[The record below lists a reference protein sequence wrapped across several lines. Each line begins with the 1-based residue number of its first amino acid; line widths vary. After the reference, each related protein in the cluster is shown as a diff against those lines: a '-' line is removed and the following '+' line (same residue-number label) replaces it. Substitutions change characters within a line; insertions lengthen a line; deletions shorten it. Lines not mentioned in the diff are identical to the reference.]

1 MKRNRYKILLAT
13 VILAL
18 ASVFVYT
25 SSDNVYAKT
34 RISKKNL
41 TMKVSEKSVLKLKGA
56 KGKIVWKSNKPKIVK
71 VSKKGKVTAL
81 KQGRATITAKNK
93 GKKYICKV
101 KVEMNNNTQYFFITD
116 PTPIPLPTPTPEGGI
131 AYEYYNPFMAI
142 NQFFDYVVEDIEDG
156 FITIKATDSS
166 ETANGMEYKDKE
178 RARLSVADGV
188 KVISNEKGLK
198 DATTKIV
205 SGERFPTIGVDIEK
219 VHFEGIDMN
228 YSDIKTG
235 DLVDIIYL
243 YNSTPNATGKFET
256 GVKVI
261 NVKR

>member
-1 MKRNRYKILLAT
+1 
-13 VILAL
+13 
-18 ASVFVYT
+18 
-25 SSDNVYAKT
+25 
-34 RISKKNL
+34 
-41 TMKVSEKSVLKLKGA
+41 MKVSEKSVLKLKGV

-101 KVEMNNNTQYFFITD
+101 KVEMNNNTQYFFCTD
-116 PTPIPLPTPTPEGGI
+116 PTPIPLPTPNPGGDAHTLI
-131 AYEYYNPFMAI
+131 IVPNL
-142 NQFFDYVVEDIEDG
+142 FFDYVVENIEDG
-156 FITIKATDSS
+156 FITIKAADSS
-166 ETANGMEYKDKE
+166 EAVNAVNFKDKE
-178 RARLSVADGV
+178 RIRLSAADGV

-198 DATTKIV
+198 DATTKMV
-205 SGERFPTIGVDIEK
+205 NGNRFQTIGIDIEK
-219 VHFEGIDMN
+219 VHFEGINMN

-235 DLVDIIYL
+235 DLVDVIDL
-243 YNSTPNATGKFET
+243 YNSTPNVTGEYAT

>member
-71 VSKKGKVTAL
+71 VSKKGEVTAL

-101 KVEMNNNTQYFFITD
+101 KVKMNNNTQYSVISD
-116 PTPIPLPTPTPEGGI
+116 PTPIPLPTPNPGGDAHTLI
-131 AYEYYNPFMAI
+131 IVTNL
-142 NQFFDYVVEDIEDG
+142 FFDYVVENIEDG

-166 ETANGMEYKDKE
+166 EIFNAVNFKDKE
-178 RARLSVADGV
+178 RIRLSVADGV

-198 DATTKIV
+198 DATTKMV
-205 SGERFPTIGVDIEK
+205 NGNRFKTIGIDIEK

-235 DLVDIIYL
+235 DLVDIIDL
-243 YNSTPNATGKFET
+243 YNSTPNVTGKYAT

>member
-1 MKRNRYKILLAT
+1 
-13 VILAL
+13 
-18 ASVFVYT
+18 
-25 SSDNVYAKT
+25 
-34 RISKKNL
+34 
-41 TMKVSEKSVLKLKGA
+41 MKVSEKSVLKLKGA

-101 KVEMNNNTQYFFITD
+101 KVEMNNNTQYFFSTD
-116 PTPIPLPTPTPEGGI
+116 PTPIPLPTPNPGGDAHTLI
-131 AYEYYNPFMAI
+131 IVPNL
-142 NQFFDYVVEDIEDG
+142 FFDYVVENIEDG
-156 FITIKATDSS
+156 FITIKAADSS
-166 ETANGMEYKDKE
+166 EAVNAVNFKDKE
-178 RARLSVADGV
+178 RIRLSVADGV

-198 DATTKIV
+198 DATTKMV
-205 SGERFPTIGVDIEK
+205 NGNRFQTIGIDIEK
-219 VHFEGIDMN
+219 VHFEGINMN

-235 DLVDIIYL
+235 DLVDIIDL
-243 YNSTPNATGKFET
+243 YNSTPNVTGEYAT

>member
-1 MKRNRYKILLAT
+1 
-13 VILAL
+13 
-18 ASVFVYT
+18 
-25 SSDNVYAKT
+25 
-34 RISKKNL
+34 
-41 TMKVSEKSVLKLKGA
+41 MKVSEKSVLKLKGV

-101 KVEMNNNTQYFFITD
+101 KVEMNNNTQYFFCTD
-116 PTPIPLPTPTPEGGI
+116 PTPIPLPTPNPGGDAHTLI
-131 AYEYYNPFMAI
+131 IVLNL
-142 NQFFDYVVEDIEDG
+142 FFDYVVENIEDG
-156 FITIKATDSS
+156 FITIKAADSS
-166 ETANGMEYKDKE
+166 EAVNAVNFKDKE
-178 RARLSVADGV
+178 RIRLSAADGV

-198 DATTKIV
+198 DATTKMV
-205 SGERFPTIGVDIEK
+205 NGNRFQTIGIDIEK
-219 VHFEGIDMN
+219 VHFEGINMN

-235 DLVDIIYL
+235 DLVDIIDL
-243 YNSTPNATGKFET
+243 YNSTPNVTGEYAT

>member
-13 VILAL
+13 VILVL

-56 KGKIVWKSNKPKIVK
+56 KGKIVWKSNKPMIVK

-101 KVEMNNNTQYFFITD
+101 KVEMNNNTQYSVIPE
-116 PTPIPLPTPTPEGGI
+116 PTPIPSPTPTRG
-131 AYEYYNPFMAI
+131 
-142 NQFFDYVVEDIEDG
+142 
-156 FITIKATDSS
+156 
-166 ETANGMEYKDKE
+166 
-178 RARLSVADGV
+178 
-188 KVISNEKGLK
+188 
-198 DATTKIV
+198 
-205 SGERFPTIGVDIEK
+205 
-219 VHFEGIDMN
+219 H
-228 YSDIKTG
+228 
-235 DLVDIIYL
+235 
-243 YNSTPNATGKFET
+243 
-256 GVKVI
+256 
-261 NVKR
+261 

>member
-101 KVEMNNNTQYFFITD
+101 KVEMNNNTQYFFISD
-116 PTPIPLPTPTPEGGI
+116 PTPIPLPTPTPEGG
-131 AYEYYNPFMAI
+131 YVYYNPFI
-142 NQFFDYVVEDIEDG
+142 VTNLFFDYVVENIEDG
-156 FITIKATDSS
+156 FITIKAADSS
-166 ETANGMEYKDKE
+166 ETVNGTYYKDKE

-198 DATTKIV
+198 DATTKMV

-219 VHFEGIDMN
+219 VHFEGINMN

-243 YNSTPNATGKFET
+243 YNSTPNVTGEHAT

>member
-1 MKRNRYKILLAT
+1 
-13 VILAL
+13 
-18 ASVFVYT
+18 
-25 SSDNVYAKT
+25 
-34 RISKKNL
+34 
-41 TMKVSEKSVLKLKGA
+41 MKVSEKSVLKLKGV
-56 KGKIVWKSNKPKIVK
+56 KGKIVWKSNKPMIVK

-101 KVEMNNNTQYFFITD
+101 KVEMNNNTQYFFCTD
-116 PTPIPLPTPTPEGGI
+116 PTPIPLPTPTPEGGD
-131 AYEYYNPFMAI
+131 AYKYNPVI
-142 NQFFDYVVEDIEDG
+142 VTNLFFDYVVENIEDG
-156 FITIKATDSS
+156 FITIKAADSS
-166 ETANGMEYKDKE
+166 ETANGMYFKDKE
-178 RARLSVADGV
+178 RIRLSVADSV

-198 DATTKIV
+198 DATTKMV

-219 VHFEGIDMN
+219 VHFEGINMN

-235 DLVDIIYL
+235 DLVDIIDL
-243 YNSTPNATGKFET
+243 YNSTPNVTGEYAT

>member
-101 KVEMNNNTQYFFITD
+101 KVEMNNNTQYSVISD
-116 PTPIPLPTPTPEGGI
+116 PTPIPLPTPNPGGDAHTLI
-131 AYEYYNPFMAI
+131 IVTNL
-142 NQFFDYVVEDIEDG
+142 FFDYVVENIEDG

-166 ETANGMEYKDKE
+166 EIFNAVNFKDKE
-178 RARLSVADGV
+178 RIRLSVADGV

-198 DATTKIV
+198 DATTKMV
-205 SGERFPTIGVDIEK
+205 NGNRFKTIGIDIEK

-235 DLVDIIYL
+235 DLVDIIDL
-243 YNSTPNATGKFET
+243 YNSTPNVTGKYAT

>member
-1 MKRNRYKILLAT
+1 
-13 VILAL
+13 
-18 ASVFVYT
+18 
-25 SSDNVYAKT
+25 
-34 RISKKNL
+34 
-41 TMKVSEKSVLKLKGA
+41 MKVSEKSVLKLKGV

-101 KVEMNNNTQYFFITD
+101 KVEMNNNTQYFFSTD
-116 PTPIPLPTPTPEGGI
+116 PTPIPLPTPNPGGDAHTLI
-131 AYEYYNPFMAI
+131 IVPNL
-142 NQFFDYVVEDIEDG
+142 FFDYVVENIEDG
-156 FITIKATDSS
+156 FITIKAADSS
-166 ETANGMEYKDKE
+166 EAVNAVNFKDKE
-178 RARLSVADGV
+178 RIRLSVADGV

-198 DATTKIV
+198 DATTKMV
-205 SGERFPTIGVDIEK
+205 NGNRFQTIGIDIEK
-219 VHFEGIDMN
+219 VHFEGINMN

-235 DLVDIIYL
+235 DLVDIIDL
-243 YNSTPNATGKFET
+243 YNSTPNVIGEYAT

>member
-1 MKRNRYKILLAT
+1 MKRNRFKILLAT

-71 VSKKGKVTAL
+71 VSKKGEVTAL

-101 KVEMNNNTQYFFITD
+101 KVEMNNNTQYSVISD
-116 PTPIPLPTPTPEGGI
+116 PTPIPLPTPNPGGDAHTLI
-131 AYEYYNPFMAI
+131 IVTNL
-142 NQFFDYVVEDIEDG
+142 FFDYVVENIEDG

-166 ETANGMEYKDKE
+166 EIFNAVNFKDKE
-178 RARLSVADGV
+178 RIRLSVADGV

-198 DATTKIV
+198 DATTKMV
-205 SGERFPTIGVDIEK
+205 NGNRFKTIGIDIEK

-235 DLVDIIYL
+235 DLVDIIDL
-243 YNSTPNATGKFET
+243 YNSTPNVTGKYAT